1 MYNVLVL
8 GATGMLGQ
16 MVKNLLTKDN
26 RFNIVPTSTT
36 FQDSYAYY
44 NVLDGIEKF
53 EKIMNSQKPPF
64 NYIINCIGVLSK
76 NIDDKD
82 SKSVCRAIQINSLFP
97 HELSLLAM
105 ETGSRVIH
113 ISTDG
118 VFGKKSGLCKEDSSC
133 DVHDLYGKTK
143 SLGELTAPNFL
154 NIRTSIIGPNPIR
167 KTGLLEWFLS
177 QPKDGEVYGFTDK
190 KWNGVTTLQFAK
202 LCKILIL
209 DDYFDTVYA
218 ESPIHHFCPNQS
230 KNKYELLKL
239 FRSNFRPDLTVI
251 PQVNIKKAV
260 SRTLDTNYQSI
271 SVKFGNNIIMKEAIK
286 ALASVMK

>member
-1 MYNVLVL
+1 MYKVLVL
-8 GATGMLGQ
+8 GSKGMLGQ
-16 MVKNLLTKDN
+16 MVKIILSRQE
-26 RFNIVPTSTT
+26 RFIVKSTT
-36 FQDSYAYY
+36 HKNTPESFCFDIEYGI
-44 NVLDGIEKF
+44 DGLRQ
-53 EKIMNSQKPPF
+53 IMEQQGSF
-64 NYIINCIGVLSK
+64 DYIINCIGIISSK
-76 NIDDKD
+76 IDYKD

-97 HELSLLAM
+97 HDLSLLAM

-118 VFGKKSGLCKEDSSC
+118 VFGKNSGLCKENSSC

-143 SLGELTAPNFL
+143 SLGEVTAPNFL

>member
-1 MYNVLVL
+1 MYKVLVL
-8 GATGMLGQ
+8 GSKGMLGQ
-16 MVKNLLTKDN
+16 MVKIILSRQE
-26 RFNIVPTSTT
+26 RFIVKSTT
-36 FQDSYAYY
+36 HKNTPESFCFDIEYGI
-44 NVLDGIEKF
+44 DGLRQ
-53 EKIMNSQKPPF
+53 IMEQQGSF
-64 NYIINCIGVLSK
+64 DYIINCIGIISSK
-76 NIDDKD
+76 IDYKD

-97 HELSLLAM
+97 HDLSLLAM

-118 VFGKKSGLCKEDSSC
+118 VFGKNSGLCKENSSC

-143 SLGELTAPNFL
+143 SLGEVTAPNFL

-230 KNKYELLKL
+230 INKYELLKL

>member
-1 MYNVLVL
+1 
-8 GATGMLGQ
+8 
-16 MVKNLLTKDN
+16 
-26 RFNIVPTSTT
+26 
-36 FQDSYAYY
+36 
-44 NVLDGIEKF
+44 
-53 EKIMNSQKPPF
+53 
-64 NYIINCIGVLSK
+64 
-76 NIDDKD
+76 
-82 SKSVCRAIQINSLFP
+82 
-97 HELSLLAM
+97 
-105 ETGSRVIH
+105 
-113 ISTDG
+113 
-118 VFGKKSGLCKEDSSC
+118 
-133 DVHDLYGKTK
+133 LYGKTK
-143 SLGELTAPNFL
+143 SIGEVTAPNFL

-190 KWNGVTTLQFAK
+190 QWNGVTTLQFAE

-239 FRSNFRPDLTVI
+239 FRFNFRPDLTVI

-260 SRTLDTNYQSI
+260 SRILDTNYQSI
-271 SVKFGNNIIMKEAIK
+271 SAKFGNNILLKEAIK